1 VDSCRQYMF
10 HVKRPVDARGLME
23 VQAAAWGLRLSH
35 ERRAHLQKYATLL
48 ARYDLANV
56 TGTKDVERILADHVL
71 DSLSCFLHEPLFR
84 ARRLADVGSGGG
96 LPGIPINIMRRDLAT
111 TLVESTGKKAR
122 FLRHAV
128 DGLSLKCVEVA
139 NTRVEDLGRTLAHRG
154 AYDIVT
160 CRAVARLSVVAEYC
174 VPLLE
179 TGGCAI
185 AMKGWLDPEELAEGY
200 RALDA
205 LGAKVTKTM
214 SVPMLSEVDEKER
227 NLVILEK
234 IRETPARYP
243 RRTGIVVKRPLGV
256 R

>member
-1 VDSCRQYMF
+1 MF
-10 HVKRPVDARGLME
+10 HVKRPKDIFGLLE
-23 VQAAAWGLRLSH
+23 GQADAWGLRLGH
-35 ERRAHLQKYATLL
+35 DRRVRLQEYAGRLAH
-48 ARYDLANV
+48 YDRANV
-56 TGTKDVERILADHVL
+56 IGTRDLDRIILDHVL

-96 LPGIPINIMRRDLAT
+96 LPGIPIKIMRPDLAT
-111 TLVESTGKKAR
+111 TLVESTSKKAR

-128 DGLSLKCVEVA
+128 DGLSLSGVEVA

-154 AYDIVT
+154 AYDVVT
-160 CRAVARLSVVAEYC
+160 CRAVARLSIVAEYC

-179 TGGCAI
+179 TGGRAI
-185 AMKGWLDPEELAEGY
+185 AMKGRLEPEELAEGE

-205 LGAKVTKTM
+205 LGAKVAETTR
-214 SVPMLSEVDEKER
+214 VPMLPEVGEKER

-243 RRTGIVVKRPLGV
+243 RRPGIVAKRPLGV